1 MIQAVALKE
10 GHFDIFS
17 LLPADKVLSPFS
29 ADNTDMCVKITLKK
43 KTFSVRFVI
52 YCVYE
57 VLADLKRTIESCMLL
72 TMLESLVEKS
82 CVGGVIPLSPSS
94 HLPTFS

>member
-43 KTFSVRFVI
+43 KHF
-52 YCVYE
+52 
-57 VLADLKRTIESCMLL
+57 LLDLLYIVFMRSSRT
-72 TMLESLVEKS
+72 
-82 CVGGVIPLSPSS
+82 
-94 HLPTFS
+94 

>member
-43 KTFSVRFVI
+43 NIF
-52 YCVYE
+52 C
-57 VLADLKRTIESCMLL
+57 
-72 TMLESLVEKS
+72 
-82 CVGGVIPLSPSS
+82 
-94 HLPTFS
+94 